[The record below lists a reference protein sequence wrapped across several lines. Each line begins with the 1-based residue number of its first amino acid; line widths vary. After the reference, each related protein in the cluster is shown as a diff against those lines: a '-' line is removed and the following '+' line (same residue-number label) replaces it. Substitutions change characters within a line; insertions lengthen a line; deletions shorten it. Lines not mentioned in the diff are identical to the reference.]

1 MCLGVVPCALPPC
14 RPAAGERAVGVVE
27 LGASGIRM
35 ALRQGMQ
42 ASPVRATDST
52 CPQKLSPSEQA
63 LTSPLALTLT
73 ISPSDT
79 WPQAKV
85 AAHWPIPS

>member
-1 MCLGVVPCALPPC
+1 MPPRATAQALPSLP
-14 RPAAGERAVGVVE
+14 
-27 LGASGIRM
+27 
-35 ALRQGMQ
+35 
-42 ASPVRATDST
+42 TDST